1 MTGSPAISARARVL
15 WLAKGLGRG
24 GAERLIVD
32 AARLVDRE
40 RYDVEVAYVL
50 PWKDAFV
57 AELEAEGVVV
67 HCLDG
72 GRGVDP
78 RWIVRLR
85 RLVRDGRFDL
95 VHTHMPLPAVAA
107 RVVLPT
113 RPPVFVHTEH
123 NLWDRYRV
131 PTRLANAFTYPRNA
145 AVIAVSSAVAA
156 SIRPPWWGPTLPP
169 VEVVLHG
176 PDMRSVR
183 NGPDA
188 RRHGR
193 ELLGISGDELVVGS
207 VGNFTAKKNHR
218 MLLEAVAQL
227 SAAPRVVLV
236 GIGPL
241 RDELEA
247 HARELGLVDRVQFTG
262 LRDDVYDLLPAFDV
276 FALSSDFEGLPI
288 ALLEAMASGIACVAT
303 AVGGIPE
310 VVTDGDDGLLVPS
323 GDTSAFATR
332 LEKLLADPD
341 LAAHV
346 GEHARR
352 RAATLDLAGAVR
364 RAESLYERVLSR

>member
-1 MTGSPAISARARVL
+1 MTGSPAAAARARVL

-57 AELEAEGVVV
+57 AELEDAGFVV

-72 GRGVDP
+72 GRGPDP
-78 RWIVRLR
+78 RWILRLR
-85 RLVRDGRFDL
+85 RLVRAGRFDL
-95 VHTHMPLPAVAA
+95 VHTHMPVPAVAG

-131 PTRLANAFTYPRNA
+131 PTRVANAVTYPRNA

-156 SIRPPWWGPTLPP
+156 SIRPPRWGPALPP

-183 NGPDA
+183 RGPDA
-188 RRHGR
+188 RRRGR
-193 ELLGISGDELVVGS
+193 ELLGIADDELVVGT

-218 MLLEAVAQL
+218 MLLEAVSQL
-227 SAAPRVVLV
+227 SASPRVVLV

-247 HARELGLVDRVQFTG
+247 YVRELGLADRVQFTG
-262 LRDDVYDLLPAFDV
+262 LRDDVYDLLPGFDV
-276 FALSSDFEGLPI
+276 FALSSNFEGLPI

-303 AVGGIPE
+303 GVGGIPE
-310 VVTDGDDGLLVPS
+310 VVTEGDDGFLVPA
-323 GDTSAFATR
+323 GDTSAFAAR
-332 LEKLLADPD
+332 LEKVLADPQ
-341 LAAHV
+341 LASTM
-346 GEHARR
+346 GERATA
-352 RAATLDLAGAVR
+352 RAASLDLVGAVR
-364 RAESLYERVLSR
+364 RAEAMYDRVLSR